1 MSLNTFNP
9 NNPKVSSVDGLVD
22 AQFKSL
28 KVSQVE
34 IDQLVVD
41 GSIQAQAIL
50 TEQLAVAGTLYPLTQ
65 ATDKNLVIESNDIN
79 DLEYTKYN
87 LLGVSNPT
95 FVSVPNNTPTEVVG
109 PSTTDFNGSY
119 AIEYLKDLQTYCFK
133 ANCRFI
139 TPNAGNL
146 SFSPKI
152 GGVNLFSI
160 QTAMPVNNLTQQMTF
175 EIIFSILSGA
185 GTSNTQISHSSS
197 MTWNNDGSTVL
208 QKVGNNGAG
217 PIDTTLP
224 SGTVPSIELTYS
236 TTSLD
241 VNIDSYSLNRI
252 Y

>member
-9 NNPKVSSVDGLVD
+9 SNPKVSSVDGLID
-22 AQFKSL
+22 AQFKTL
-28 KVSQVE
+28 KASTFEV
-34 IDQLVVD
+34 DQLIVD

-50 TEQLAVAGTLYPLTQ
+50 TEQLAVAGTLYPLSQ
-65 ATDKNLVIESNDIN
+65 AQSRNLVIESNDIN

-87 LLGVSNPT
+87 LLGVNNPT

-175 EIIFSILSGA
+175 EVVFSILSGA
-185 GTSNTQISHSSS
+185 GTSNTQITHSSS
-197 MTWNNDGSTVL
+197 MSWNNDGSTL
-208 QKVGNNGAG
+208 LNRIGTNGTG
-217 PIDTTLP
+217 PINSISP

-236 TTSLD
+236 TTGLD
-241 VNIDSYSLNRI
+241 LNIDSYSLNRI

>member
-1 MSLNTFNP
+1 MSLNQISQSNTAILP
-9 NNPKVSSVDGLVD
+9 DGRIDGL
-22 AQFKSL
+22 FKSL
-28 KVSQVE
+28 KASTFEV
-34 IDQLVVD
+34 DQLTID
-41 GSIQAQAIL
+41 GSLQAQAIL
-50 TEQLAVAGTLYPLTQ
+50 TDQLAVAGTLYPLTQ
-65 ATDKNLVIESNDIN
+65 ATDKNLVIESNSIN

-87 LLGVSNPT
+87 LLGVNNPT

-119 AIEYLKDLQTYCFK
+119 NIEFLKDLQTYKFT
-133 ANCRFI
+133 AQCRFI

-160 QTAMPVNNLTQQMTF
+160 QTPIPVNNVTQQMTF

-185 GTSNTQISHSSS
+185 GTASTQISHSSS
-197 MTWNNDGSTVL
+197 MVWNNGGGFTVL
-208 QKVGNNGAG
+208 NKIGTNGTG
-217 PIDTTLP
+217 PIDTSTP
-224 SGTVPSIELTYS
+224 QGTAPSIELTYS
-236 TTSLD
+236 TTGLD

>member
-9 NNPKVSSVDGLVD
+9 SNPKVSSVDGLID
-22 AQFKSL
+22 AQFKTL
-28 KVSQVE
+28 KASAFEV
-34 IDQLVVD
+34 DQLIVD

-65 ATDKNLVIESNDIN
+65 ATDKNLVIESNEIN

-87 LLGVSNPT
+87 LLGVNNPT
-95 FVSVPNNTPTEVVG
+95 FVSLQANTPTEVVG
-109 PSTTDFNGSY
+109 PGSTDFNGSY
-119 AIEYLKDLQTYCFK
+119 AIEFLKNLQTYKFT

-146 SFSPKI
+146 RFSPKI
-152 GGVNLFSI
+152 GDVNLFSI
-160 QTAMPVNNLTQQMTF
+160 QTPIPVNNLTQQMTF
-175 EIIFSILSGA
+175 EVIFSILSGA
-185 GTSNTQISHSSS
+185 GTSNTQITHSSS

-217 PIDTTLP
+217 PVDTTLP